1 MSVDCDPNALM
12 QAAKCMCIPSGMEG
26 QVMIYLLQ
34 QIAGDT
40 STPKELL
47 EKAKCMCISEGK
59 TEEVMVYLL
68 CQILNA

>member
-12 QAAKCMCIPSGMEG
+12 QAAKCMCIPPGKELE
-26 QVMIYLLQ
+26 VMVYLLQ

-40 STPKELL
+40 STPSELMA
-47 EKAKCMCISEGK
+47 KAKCICIPKGK

-68 CQILNA
+68 CQILNL